1 MRIFVMG
8 SRGAASADR
17 IDQVLETPEDL
28 AVTPAAKAKTP
39 YHVEFE
45 HVTFSYGKK
54 ENSLEDV
61 SFQLK
66 PGETLGV
73 IGATGSGK
81 STLIHLLMRLYDPDS
96 GKISIDGAPVFSI
109 APEELH
115 TKFGVVFQNDALFAD
130 TIYENIDF
138 GRGLPQAE
146 IEKAARC
153 AQAMEFISALP
164 EGFSHKLTARGTNL
178 SGGQRQRVLLS
189 RALAGSPEILILD
202 DSSSALDYRTDAA
215 LRKAL
220 REEYG
225 GVTSVIIAQRVSSI
239 LHADHI
245 LVLDEGRVIGYGSH
259 EELLNSCAVYKEIAE
274 IQMERKAQ

>member
-1 MRIFVMG
+1 M
-8 SRGAASADR
+8 
-17 IDQVLETPEDL
+17 
-28 AVTPAAKAKTP
+28 
-39 YHVEFE
+39 
-45 HVTFSYGKK
+45 
-54 ENSLEDV
+54 
-61 SFQLK
+61 
-66 PGETLGV
+66 
-73 IGATGSGK
+73 
-81 STLIHLLMRLYDPDS
+81 
-96 GKISIDGAPVFSI
+96 
-109 APEELH
+109 
-115 TKFGVVFQNDALFAD
+115 
-130 TIYENIDF
+130 
-138 GRGLPQAE
+138 
-146 IEKAARC
+146 
-153 AQAMEFISALP
+153 
-164 EGFSHKLTARGTNL
+164 TARGTNL